1 MQSQRSTT
9 QAAKAITVGGAL
21 IIRRMGQR
29 KTPQEK
35 KQLSYDRDRRSIYGE
50 NDKSSRK
57 NIPRSKQRAAQAYR
71 TKTNEL
77 LSSVARGADP
87 DEAEARVRSVRGKG
101 TSSRISWRK
110 TPDVSLRHWLE
121 WRKRNAR

>member
-1 MQSQRSTT
+1 
-9 QAAKAITVGGAL
+9 
-21 IIRRMGQR
+21 MGRR

-57 NIPRSKQRAAQAYR
+57 NIPLSKQRAAQAYR

-77 LSSVARGADP
+77 LGSVANGADP
-87 DEAEARVRSVRGKG
+87 DDVEARVRSVRGKG

-110 TPDVSLRHWLE
+110 TPDVPLRHWLE